1 MNIRRDKGAIG
12 CLGCVVVVFLLL
24 LYDFYQYG
32 VMRHGYQESFFDYL
46 KGFGAV
52 VLVLWFLA
60 WIFGGGGGSGGP
72 GVPMHGDESH
82 W

>member
-1 MNIRRDKGAIG
+1 MLFHATKVD
-12 CLGCVVVVFLLL
+12 FLLPPR
-24 LYDFYQYG
+24 FYQYD

-46 KGFGAV
+46 EGFGAV

-60 WIFGGGGGSGGP
+60 WIFGGGGGSGES

>member
-1 MNIRRDKGAIG
+1 M
-12 CLGCVVVVFLLL
+12 
-24 LYDFYQYG
+24 QPQ
-32 VMRHGYQESFFDYL
+32 MRHGYQESFFDYL

-52 VLVLWFLA
+52 ILVLWFLA
-60 WIFGGGGGSGGP
+60 WIFGGGGGSGGS